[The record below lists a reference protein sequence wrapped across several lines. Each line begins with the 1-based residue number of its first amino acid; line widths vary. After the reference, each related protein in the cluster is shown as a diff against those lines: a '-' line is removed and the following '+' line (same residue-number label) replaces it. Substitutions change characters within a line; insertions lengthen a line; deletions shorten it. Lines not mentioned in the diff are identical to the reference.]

1 MATLAALRVKLIA
14 DIGQFQEAMQKAE
27 RTAQQVGKGLRD
39 IGSRLTT
46 RVTLPILGMGAAA
59 LKAATD
65 LNAAM
70 ANVASLGEEA
80 ARNIGTWKTEVQNL
94 AVELGKSTGDLAEG
108 LYQVVSAFGASS
120 ESIQILEI
128 NAKAAAAGLAQTA
141 ESINLTSAVTKA
153 YGDTSAYA
161 VRKVAD
167 LALKTVQLGQTTF
180 PELAASIGRVTPL
193 AASLGVRMEELFA
206 VLATATGVTGSA
218 AEVNTQMRAALQAL
232 MAPTTDMAKLM
243 KKLGYESGQAMI
255 QELGFVGAL
264 QAIVQYAEET
274 GKPLQKFIG
283 SVEGMTLALALSG
296 GLADSFT
303 EKLAAMENAAG
314 AMDEAFA
321 QQTQGIN
328 KLGFALAQLR
338 QMVLVTAQRL
348 GDALAPAVLKLVE
361 MVRPW
366 LEKVMAW
373 VERFKELD
381 TRTQAIIVGVVALAA
396 ALGPILVLAGM
407 VVSAIGSLAGAVGA
421 ILGILG
427 KGVLMVGKWYS
438 MMDKLGKTIP
448 KVMSLHQGFAKTMK
462 GMISALKSPKVAIK
476 GLLGI
481 LSRLGIV
488 ARALVGMVFNP
499 LTVLIGGI
507 ALFAL
512 AWKYN
517 WGGIREKVRQAWDNI
532 KKVFLQIQK
541 WVRDELPGVL
551 ERLKRTWADT
561 WEKVLPVARA
571 AWLVLMDIAAW
582 AWSEISAIIQLLRK
596 YLPPVFA
603 FVAKIW
609 KTVLAP
615 ALGVVL
621 EWVRK
626 ALEWFHS
633 LDRETKKRILRVAA
647 AFLFLGVP
655 LLRAARG
662 FGLLV
667 RVGSKMKWLFNLGAP
682 LLRVVRGFGLLVKVG
697 SKLKWLFNIGGV
709 LKGMAAGL
717 VSIGTKIV
725 GLFTGGLAAI
735 KGAVVSVLGAI
746 GPVGWALI
754 ALAGIVIGLYLV
766 WRNNWFGMREVI
778 DQVVEQ
784 IKAVWGKL
792 VTYWKTVAWPAI
804 QEFGEGLWTQI
815 KPVLEQIARV
825 IGRTLVAAVNA
836 LTQYWLEVWQA
847 IQAFWQWAST
857 VLWPWLLRFA
867 GFLAQVV
874 GSAVKMLAWIWK
886 NILWPAIQ
894 FWWAW
899 MTKVVIPLLK
909 ALAKLARAVVGL
921 ALRILAGIW
930 QNVLWPAIQKV
941 VEYITEKLEPVWKRI
956 VDFVRE
962 QFIPWLEGLR
972 NTFDRVIGIVQK
984 VIDWINKLADAIA
997 NLSLP
1002 KWLTP
1007 GSPTP
1012 FEIGLWGIY
1021 DALRKVGRVAMPD
1034 FVAAVNLVPE
1044 GPPGLSLAMV
1054 PAGGGRPVTLN
1065 FHYSPVVSLGD
1076 EVEAERVLAPLVE
1089 ATVKRLKAEGVL

>member
-27 RTAQQVGKGLRD
+27 RTAQQVGKSLRD

-46 RVTLPILGMGAAA
+46 RVTLPIMGMGAAA

-141 ESINLTSAVTKA
+141 EAINLTSAVTKA

-328 KLGFALAQLR
+328 KLGFALAQLK

-348 GDALAPAVLKLVE
+348 GDALAPAVLRLVD

-366 LEKVMAW
+366 LEKVVEW
-373 VERFKELD
+373 VARFRELD
-381 TRTQAIIVGVVALAA
+381 ERTQAIILGVVAFAA
-396 ALGPILVLAGM
+396 ALGPILVIAGM
-407 VVSAIGSLAGAVGA
+407 VVSALGSLAGAAGA
-421 ILGILG
+421 ILGVWS
-427 KGVLMVGKWYS
+427 KGVLVVGKWYS
-438 MMDKLGKTIP
+438 MIDKLGKAIP
-448 KVMSLHQGFAKTMK
+448 KIMSLHQGLAKTMK
-462 GMISALKSPKVAIK
+462 GLISALKSPRVAIRT
-476 GLLGI
+476 LLGI
-481 LSRLGIV
+481 LSRFGV
-488 ARALVGMVFNP
+488 AVRALVGLVFNP
-499 LTVLIGGI
+499 LMVLIGGI

-517 WGGIREKVRQAWDNI
+517 WGGIREKVRQAWEYI
-532 KKVFLQIQK
+532 KGVFLQIQR
-541 WVRDELPGVL
+541 WVRDDLPGVL
-551 ERLKRTWADT
+551 ERLKRAWANT
-561 WEKVLPVARA
+561 WEKILPVAEA
-571 AWLVLMDIAAW
+571 AWLVLMDIATW
-582 AWSEISAIIQLLRK
+582 AWSEISAIIQLLRE
-596 YLPPVFA
+596 YLPPIFA
-603 FVAKIW
+603 FVARVW

-633 LDRETKKRILRVAA
+633 LDRETQKRILRVAA

-655 LLRAARG
+655 LLRAAKGFGVLVKVGGKIKWLANLSAPLLKVARG
-662 FGLLV
+662 FGLL
-667 RVGSKMKWLFNLGAP
+667 A
-682 LLRVVRGFGLLVKVG
+682 KVG
-697 SKLKWLFNIGGV
+697 GRLKWILNIGGI
-709 LKGMAAGL
+709 LKGLAAGL
-717 VSIGTKIV
+717 VSIGGKLV
-725 GLFTGGLAAI
+725 GLFTGGLGAI
-735 KGAVVSVLGAI
+735 KGAIVSMLGAI
-746 GPVGWALI
+746 GPLGWALI
-754 ALAGIVIGLYLV
+754 ALAGIVIGLYLA
-766 WRNNWFGMREVI
+766 WRNNWFGMRAVI
-778 DQVVEQ
+778 DQAVEQ
-784 IKAVWGKL
+784 IKATWEKL
-792 VTYWKTVAWPAI
+792 VNYWKTVAWPAI

-815 KPVLEQIARV
+815 KPILEQLARV
-825 IGRTLVAAVNA
+825 IGGVLAAAVNA
-836 LTQYWLEVWQA
+836 LTQYWLGVWQA

-857 VLWPWLLRFA
+857 VLWPWLLIFA
-867 GFLAQVV
+867 GFLTQVV
-874 GSAVKMLAWIWK
+874 GNAVKVLAWIWK
-886 NILWPAIQ
+886 NILWPTIQ

-941 VEYITEKLEPVWKRI
+941 VEYIAEKLEPVWKRI

-962 QFIPWLEGLR
+962 QFIPWLESLKE
-972 NTFDRVIGIVQK
+972 TFDRVIGIVQK
-984 VIDWINKLADAIA
+984 VIDWINRLADAIA
-997 NLSLP
+997 NLRLP
-1002 KWLTP
+1002 SWLTP

-1044 GPPGLSLAMV
+1044 GPPGMSLAMV
-1054 PAGGGRPVTLN
+1054 HAGGGRPVTLN

-1089 ATVKRLKAEGVL
+1089 ATVKRLRAEGAL

>member
-14 DIGQFQEAMQKAE
+14 EIGQFQEAMQKAE
-27 RTAQQVGKGLRD
+27 RTAQQVGKSLRD

-46 RVTLPILGMGAAA
+46 RVTLPIMGMGVAA

-80 ARNIGTWKTEVQNL
+80 AQNIGAWKTEVQNL

-141 ESINLTSAVTKA
+141 EAINLTSAVTKA

-255 QELGFVGAL
+255 QQLGFVGAL

-328 KLGFALAQLR
+328 KLGFALAQLK

-366 LEKVMAW
+366 LEKVVEW
-373 VERFKELD
+373 VARFRDLD
-381 TRTQAIIVGVVALAA
+381 ERTQAIILGVVAFAA
-396 ALGPILVLAGM
+396 ALGPILVIAGM
-407 VVSAIGSLAGAVGA
+407 VVSAIGAIAGAIGALLSPLGLVIVAVGVLAAGAVMHFKSIRDSA
-421 ILGILG
+421 MALWAWLEP
-427 KGVLMVGKWYS
+427 
-438 MMDKLGKTIP
+438 KLQAMWEWL
-448 KVMSLHQGFAKTMK
+448 KVNL
-462 GMISALKSPKVAIK
+462 P
-476 GLLGI
+476 
-481 LSRLGIV
+481 
-488 ARALVGMVFNP
+488 
-499 LTVLIGGI
+499 I
-507 ALFAL
+507 ALQAL
-512 AWKYN
+512 A
-517 WGGIREKVRQAWDNI
+517 Q
-532 KKVFLQIQK
+532 
-541 WVRDELPGVL
+541 
-551 ERLKRTWADT
+551 
-561 WEKVLPVARA
+561 
-571 AWLVLMDIAAW
+571 
-582 AWSEISAIIQLLRK
+582 
-596 YLPPVFA
+596 
-603 FVAKIW
+603 
-609 KTVLAP
+609 
-615 ALGVVL
+615 
-621 EWVRK
+621 
-626 ALEWFHS
+626 
-633 LDRETKKRILRVAA
+633 
-647 AFLFLGVP
+647 
-655 LLRAARG
+655 
-662 FGLLV
+662 
-667 RVGSKMKWLFNLGAP
+667 
-682 LLRVVRGFGLLVKVG
+682 
-697 SKLKWLFNIGGV
+697 
-709 LKGMAAGL
+709 
-717 VSIGTKIV
+717 
-725 GLFTGGLAAI
+725 
-735 KGAVVSVLGAI
+735 
-746 GPVGWALI
+746 
-754 ALAGIVIGLYLV
+754 
-766 WRNNWFGMREVI
+766 
-778 DQVVEQ
+778 
-784 IKAVWGKL
+784 
-792 VTYWKTVAWPAI
+792 YWKNVLLPAI
-804 QEFGEGLWTQI
+804 QEFWT
-815 KPVLEQIARV
+815 
-825 IGRTLVAAVNA
+825 
-836 LTQYWLEVWQA
+836 
-847 IQAFWQWAST
+847 WAST
-857 VLWPWLLRFA
+857 VLWPWLQSFA
-867 GFLAQVV
+867 GFLVMVV
-874 GSAVKMLAWIWK
+874 GGSIKIVAWIWK
-886 NILWPAIQ
+886 NILWPAIKL
-894 FWWAW
+894 WWAW
-899 MTKVVIPLLK
+899 MSRAVIPLLK
-909 ALAKLARAVVGL
+909 ALANLARAVLGL
-921 ALRILAGIW
+921 ALRVLAGIW
-930 QNVLWPAIQKV
+930 KNILWPAIQKV
-941 VEYITEKLEPVWKRI
+941 VEYLVEKLEPIWNRI
-956 VDFVRE
+956 VDFIRAHF
-962 QFIPWLEGLR
+962 QPTLQGLR
-972 NTFDRVIGIVQK
+972 DSFERIIGIVQG
-984 VIDWINKLADAIA
+984 VVDWINRLADAIS
-997 NLSLP
+997 NISLP

-1034 FVAAVNLVPE
+1034 FVAAVNLVPK
-1044 GPPGLSLAMV
+1044 GPPGLSLATV
-1054 PAGGGRPVTLN
+1054 PAGGRGPVTLN

-1089 ATVKRLKAEGVL
+1089 ATVKRLRAEGVL